1 LTLKDFEV
9 IESALDSLSATKK
22 AMILESEE
30 LDDLKE
36 EMADYEQDLNEL
48 NTILKKAKVVK
59 VKASAQNIYYI

>member
-1 LTLKDFEV
+1 MTLKDFEV

>member
-1 LTLKDFEV
+1 LKDFEV